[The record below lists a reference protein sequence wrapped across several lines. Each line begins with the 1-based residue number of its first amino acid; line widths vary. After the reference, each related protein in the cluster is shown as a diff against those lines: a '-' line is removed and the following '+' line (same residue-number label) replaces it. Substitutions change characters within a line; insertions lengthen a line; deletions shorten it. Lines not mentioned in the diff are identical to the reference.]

1 VTPPGAWPAHVAELP
16 PKRMKC
22 HVGHTRPPT
31 RALWST
37 FGPHAIGVERFA
49 TVSSGRSFAQVAG
62 AILRKQAHGQ
72 NPPGSSGDHADHPH
86 VRDQF
91 GRPRATSTP
100 HNWHNFLRCHEQ
112 AAECRHPAVMVRS
125 KPLRDELGPPVFGP
139 VSPTSGSSRRR
150 RPTDAKR
157 SGARSGPLHVL
168 RGVVAQDGQ
177 AHRVVTHRRRPGAAD
192 VRRRVVSLGM
202 RDSGLERTV
211 SGRGR

>member
-1 VTPPGAWPAHVAELP
+1 
-16 PKRMKC
+16 MKC

-112 AAECRHPAVMVRS
+112 AAECRHPAVMARS
-125 KPLRDELGPPVFGP
+125 KPLRDELGPPRFRSREPHERILATPPAHRRETIGGP
-139 VSPTSGSSRRR
+139 IWTSPRSSRCGCAGRSSSPSGDPPSTSGC
-150 RPTDAKR
+150 
-157 SGARSGPLHVL
+157 G
-168 RGVVAQDGQ
+168 
-177 AHRVVTHRRRPGAAD
+177 
-192 VRRRVVSLGM
+192 
-202 RDSGLERTV
+202 
-211 SGRGR
+211 